1 MLRVWGL
8 GYTKSQSLN
17 FKWTSW
23 QESKLSSAPQIWA
36 FSQKGFRIGGTWFSV
51 LFLDRKNSKSCVYLE
66 RDKIREPFV
75 SLAKKENGNS
85 GEKVVLKEEFH
96 LFIKSFFYQGTKIHN
111 TIYIWLIFDIHSIAE
126 ISQSSFNACLRP

>member
-66 RDKIREPFV
+66 RNKIREPFV

-96 LFIKSFFYQGTKIHN
+96 LFIKSFFIKVLRFTILFIFDLYL
-111 TIYIWLIFDIHSIAE
+111 IYIPLLKLASLV
-126 ISQSSFNACLRP
+126 SMLV

>member
-96 LFIKSFFYQGTKIHN
+96 LFIKSFFIKVLRFTILFIFDLYL
-111 TIYIWLIFDIHSIAE
+111 IYIPLLKLASLV
-126 ISQSSFNACLRP
+126 SMLV